1 MPAARPIAPTS
12 GPAHL
17 IAVVRPMRVDAVI
30 EAVAGCALGPV
41 VVEAVRGYGRQKDH
55 LEFYK
60 GGATEGGF
68 LPKVRIEFRVDGARL
83 DEAVTAIRA
92 GAATGRIGDGKI
104 FVHEV
109 ATWA

>member
-1 MPAARPIAPTS
+1 MPAPPRIAPTD

-17 IAVVRPMRVDAVI
+17 VAVVRPMRVDAVM
-30 EAVAGCALGPV
+30 EAVADCAVGPV
-41 VVEAVRGYGRQKDH
+41 VVEPVRGYGRQKDH
-55 LEFYK
+55 LEFYE

-68 LPKVRIEFRVDGARL
+68 LPKVRIEFRVDGSRL
-83 DEAVTAIRA
+83 DDVVTAIRG

-109 ATWA
+109 TTWD